1 MLNPTSPW
9 SSSSASSAAALE
21 LLRPLSSRR
30 DSPPPAPV
38 RMELCTGRRRAIPG
52 AYCPPLPPPRAL
64 PGMGKLRGTV
74 TRCQH
79 RRGAMLSRARGAS
92 LVVEEVATRAAARKR
107 APRGASRVPNR
118 APPPWPW
125 GGSRRTPAREELPPG
140 LPAVGAGER
149 LGARASSARRS
160 RVERVHD

>member
-92 LVVEEVATRAAARKR
+92 LVVEEVATRAQASSTGSVARAQSSSTALAVGRFTTHACKG
-107 APRGASRVPNR
+107 GASSW
-118 APPPWPW
+118 AP
-125 GGSRRTPAREELPPG
+125 GGRCRGTPRCSSQQRTT
-140 LPAVGAGER
+140 
-149 LGARASSARRS
+149 
-160 RVERVHD
+160 